1 LSTLERVCNP
11 QDIVATDGSKGAAP
25 KYKQI
30 LLELR
35 RSIDAGEYRPG
46 ERMPSEADFGPR
58 FGVSRLTIQRVLK
71 ELQIEGLIERKAG
84 SGTYVKVRT
93 AEGNLFGLLV
103 AGLGETE
110 IFDPI
115 CQGIAR
121 AGTRGGHA
129 LLWGDPTLGVAGL
142 ERQAL
147 NVCLD
152 YISRGISGV
161 FFAPIEG
168 IEGKDRLNQEIIG
181 LLDKAKIPVILLD
194 RCIYAYPRRSRYDVV
209 GIDNRR
215 AGHVVTQHL
224 LAQGARA
231 PVFLARTFT
240 APTVDARIR
249 GFFDATS
256 HHERQCERVVRCE
269 PSDVEAVREVMAR
282 LKPDG
287 FVCAND
293 MTAAKLMHSLE
304 ELGHAV
310 PQEVRIVGI
319 DDVRYAKLLRVP
331 LTTLRQPCLEI
342 GETAVEVMLSRVARP
357 ELPARDILLD
367 CELIIRD
374 SCGESA
380 GCSEA

>member
-1 LSTLERVCNP
+1 MEP
-11 QDIVATDGSKGAAP
+11 KGAAP
-25 KYKQI
+25 KYKRI

-35 RSIDAGEYRPG
+35 RTIASGEYKPG
-46 ERMPSEADFGPR
+46 DRMPSEADLCPR

-84 SGTYVKVRT
+84 SGTYVRQRA
-93 AEGNLFGLLV
+93 AEGNLFGLLIS
-103 AGLGETE
+103 GLGETE

-115 CQGIAR
+115 CQGIAK
-121 AGTRGGHA
+121 AGSRGGHA
-129 LLWGDPTLGVAGL
+129 FLWGDPTLGTAGQ
-142 ERQAL
+142 EQQAL
-147 NVCLD
+147 KVCRD
-152 YISRGISGV
+152 YILRGISGV

-168 IEGKDRLNQEIIG
+168 IEGKDQLNLEIIA
-181 LLDKAKIPVILLD
+181 LLEAAKIPVVLLD
-194 RCIYAYPRRSRYDVV
+194 RCVAAYPQRSRHDLV

-215 AGHVVTQHL
+215 AGHVVTQYL
-224 LAQGARA
+224 LSRGVRA
-231 PVFLARTFT
+231 PVFLSRPLT

-249 GFFDATS
+249 GFMDALS
-256 HHERQCERVVRCE
+256 GHEQPWNRVVRCE
-269 PSDVEAVREVMAR
+269 PSDLDAIKEAMAK

-293 MTAAKLMHSLE
+293 MTAGKLMHSLD

-310 PQEVRIVGI
+310 PREVRIVGI

-331 LTTLRQPCLEI
+331 LTTLRQPCQEI
-342 GETAVEVMLSRVARP
+342 GEAAVETMLSRMAHP

-380 GCSEA
+380 ACQG

>member
-1 LSTLERVCNP
+1 VEGP
-11 QDIVATDGSKGAAP
+11 KGAAP

-35 RSIDAGEYRPG
+35 RSVAAGEYKPG
-46 ERMPSEADFGPR
+46 DRMPSEADLGLR
-58 FGVSRLTIQRVLK
+58 FAVSRLTIQRVLK
-71 ELQIEGLIERKAG
+71 ELQIEGIIERRAG
-84 SGTYVKVRT
+84 SGTYVRARVS
-93 AEGNLFGLLV
+93 EGSLFGLLIP
-103 AGLGETE
+103 GLGETE

-121 AGTRGGHA
+121 AGSRGGHA
-129 LLWGDPTLGVAGL
+129 LLWGDPTLGAGH
-142 ERQAL
+142 EQQAL
-147 NVCLD
+147 NICKD
-152 YISRGISGV
+152 YILRGVSGV

-168 IEGKDRLNQEIIG
+168 IEGKDRLNQEII
-181 LLDKAKIPVILLD
+181 LLLEAAKIPVVLLD
-194 RCIYAYPRRSRYDVV
+194 RCVYAYPRRSRYDLV

-215 AGHVVTQHL
+215 AGHLVTQYL
-224 LAQGARA
+224 LDQGARS
-231 PVFLARTFT
+231 PVFLGRPFA

-249 GFFDATS
+249 GFLDAVS
-256 HHERQCERVVRCE
+256 CDGRSWDRVVRCE
-269 PSDVEAVREVMAR
+269 PSDLDAVGEAMAR

-293 MTAAKLMHSLE
+293 ITAAKLMHSLD

-310 PQEVRIVGI
+310 PRDVRIVGI

-342 GETAVEVMLSRVARP
+342 GESAVDAMLSRMARP
-357 ELPARDILLD
+357 DLPARDISLA
-367 CELIIRD
+367 CELIVRE

-380 GCSEA
+380 AACQG